1 MTHMNSKRTQERMQR
16 LGQAIRDARERA
28 ELSQTALA
36 ERCDLTHAAISK
48 IETGKANPT
57 MRKLFRVLEALDIQ
71 KLTI

>member
-1 MTHMNSKRTQERMQR
+1 MTTKRTADRLKR
-16 LGQAIRDARERA
+16 LGQAIRETRERA

-57 MRKLFRVLEALDIQ
+57 MLKLFRVLEALDIQ
-71 KLTI
+71 RLTI